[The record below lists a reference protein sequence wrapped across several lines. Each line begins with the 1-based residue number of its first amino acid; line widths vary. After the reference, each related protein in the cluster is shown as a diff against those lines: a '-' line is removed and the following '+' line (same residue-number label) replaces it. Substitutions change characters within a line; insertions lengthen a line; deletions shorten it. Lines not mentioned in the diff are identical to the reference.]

1 MPNKMYDR
9 TAFVEV
15 NRFYTGEVDH
25 FGMDIKT
32 GIYSLDITGFGTYN
46 GHGFGDIS
54 DIIAA
59 VDGYHGYGDSS
70 YDVAHLEHEFGAH
83 GRNGVNQL

>member
-1 MPNKMYDR
+1 MYDR

-15 NRFYTGEVDH
+15 NKFYSGEVD
-25 FGMDIKT
+25 FKGMDIKT
-32 GIYSLDITGFGTYN
+32 GSYSLDITGFGSYN

-59 VDGYHGYGDSS
+59 VDGYNGYDTLSFD
-70 YDVAHLEHEFGAH
+70 DVDTKNLLGQGNFGK
-83 GRNGVNQL
+83 NGVNQL